1 MKFGILKSKIE
12 KTLVESYKKNS
23 FKNDMFVFEEL
34 ILKNKNIS
42 KLFYLYNELSS
53 NKGLNESIANEYIN
67 QSVILYENLINK
79 ITPKQLKEIEMWVGH
94 SQCENLYKT
103 IDNFFSNNIVDL
115 ENKLKSKNSIFEC
128 ITKKVEDN
136 KTDVVNVPISE
147 MVNVANKTISNYID
161 TLSESDQ
168 KELKL
173 LLSSNDETIKESYL
187 MLKGSVIGKLE
198 KLEENEQDKE
208 VIGRINETIETIKN
222 ESFDKMRYFKLRKLN
237 ENL

>member
-1 MKFGILKSKIE
+1 
-12 KTLVESYKKNS
+12 
-23 FKNDMFVFEEL
+23 
-34 ILKNKNIS
+34 
-42 KLFYLYNELSS
+42 
-53 NKGLNESIANEYIN
+53 
-67 QSVILYENLINK
+67 
-79 ITPKQLKEIEMWVGH
+79 
-94 SQCENLYKT
+94 
-103 IDNFFSNNIVDL
+103 
-115 ENKLKSKNSIFEC
+115 
-128 ITKKVEDN
+128 
-136 KTDVVNVPISE
+136 

>member
-23 FKNDMFVFEEL
+23 FKKDMFVFEEL

-42 KLFYLYNELSS
+42 KLFYLYDELSS

-67 QSVILYENLINK
+67 QSVVLYENLINK
-79 ITPKQLKEIEMWVGH
+79 INPNQLKEIEMWVGH
-94 SQCENLYKT
+94 VQCENSYKT

-128 ITKKVEDN
+128 ITKKVEEK
-136 KTDVVNVPISE
+136 KTNALNVPISE

-168 KELKL
+168 KELKS

-222 ESFDKMRYFKLRKLN
+222 ETFDKMRYFKLRKLN

>member
-23 FKNDMFVFEEL
+23 FKKDMFVFEAL

-42 KLFYLYNELSS
+42 KLFYLYDELSS

-67 QSVILYENLINK
+67 QSVIVYENLINK
-79 ITPKQLKEIEMWVGH
+79 IRPEQLKEIEMWVGH
-94 SQCENLYKT
+94 IQCENSYKT

-128 ITKKVEDN
+128 ITKKVEEK
-136 KTDVVNVPISE
+136 KTDIVNVPISE

-168 KELKL
+168 KELKS

-208 VIGRINETIETIKN
+208 VIVKINETIETIKN

>member
-1 MKFGILKSKIE
+1 
-12 KTLVESYKKNS
+12 
-23 FKNDMFVFEEL
+23 
-34 ILKNKNIS
+34 
-42 KLFYLYNELSS
+42 
-53 NKGLNESIANEYIN
+53 
-67 QSVILYENLINK
+67 
-79 ITPKQLKEIEMWVGH
+79 MWVGH
-94 SQCENLYKT
+94 VQCENSYKT

-128 ITKKVEDN
+128 ITKKVEEK
-136 KTDVVNVPISE
+136 KTNALNVPISE

-168 KELKL
+168 KELKS

-222 ESFDKMRYFKLRKLN
+222 ETFDKMRYFKLRKLN

>member
-23 FKNDMFVFEEL
+23 FKKDMFVFEEL

-42 KLFYLYNELSS
+42 KLFYLYDELSS

-67 QSVILYENLINK
+67 QSVVLYENLINK
-79 ITPKQLKEIEMWVGH
+79 INPKQLKEIEMWVGH
-94 SQCENLYKT
+94 VQCENSYKT

-128 ITKKVEDN
+128 ITKKVEEKKMN
-136 KTDVVNVPISE
+136 VVNVPISE
-147 MVNVANKTISNYID
+147 MINVANKTIANYIE

-168 KELKL
+168 KELKS

-222 ESFDKMRYFKLRKLN
+222 ETFDKMRYFKLRKLN
-237 ENL
+237 DSL

>member
-94 SQCENLYKT
+94 SQCENSYKT

-128 ITKKVEDN
+128 ITKKVDDK

-222 ESFDKMRYFKLRKLN
+222 EGFDKMRYFKLRKLN

>member
-79 ITPKQLKEIEMWVGH
+79 ITPKQLKEIEMLVGH
-94 SQCENLYKT
+94 SQCENSYKT

>member
-1 MKFGILKSKIE
+1 
-12 KTLVESYKKNS
+12 
-23 FKNDMFVFEEL
+23 MFVFEAL

-42 KLFYLYNELSS
+42 KLFYLYDELSS

-67 QSVILYENLINK
+67 QSVIVYENLINK
-79 ITPKQLKEIEMWVGH
+79 IRPEQLKEIEMWVGH
-94 SQCENLYKT
+94 IQCENSYKT

-128 ITKKVEDN
+128 ITKKVEEK
-136 KTDVVNVPISE
+136 KTDIVNVPISE

-168 KELKL
+168 KELKS

-208 VIGRINETIETIKN
+208 VIVKINETIETIKN